1 MGRKFVVGGN
11 WKMNGDKN
19 QINEIVNNLKKGPLD
34 PNVEVT
40 NTFNYYKLNINS
52 FMIEMITNYLHFSII
67 ILHVSRET
75 LVRESTYI
83 FGLAVWPGG
92 AFG

>member
-34 PNVEVT
+34 PNVEV
-40 NTFNYYKLNINS
+40 NEIQYYNVNFKIDLGFNLLYFKQC
-52 FMIEMITNYLHFSII
+52 FSKYD
-67 ILHVSRET
+67 LLRLFS
-75 LVRESTYI
+75 
-83 FGLAVWPGG
+83 
-92 AFG
+92 

>member
-40 NTFNYYKLNINS
+40 LIKYFFFYLLVVNCILKLCVC
-52 FMIEMITNYLHFSII
+52 MVL
-67 ILHVSRET
+67 
-75 LVRESTYI
+75 
-83 FGLAVWPGG
+83 
-92 AFG
+92 

>member
-34 PNVEVT
+34 PNVEVIWRSNFT
-40 NTFNYYKLNINS
+40 CK
-52 FMIEMITNYLHFSII
+52 FS
-67 ILHVSRET
+67 
-75 LVRESTYI
+75 STYI
-83 FGLAVWPGG
+83 FSMLYLCVQYLIIYD
-92 AFG
+92 FQSSLLVINVFRDLINIL

>member
-34 PNVEVT
+34 PNVEV
-40 NTFNYYKLNINS
+40 N
-52 FMIEMITNYLHFSII
+52 MALHIAYDI
-67 ILHVSRET
+67 HNNPL
-75 LVRESTYI
+75 LC
-83 FGLAVWPGG
+83 
-92 AFG
+92 

>member
-40 NTFNYYKLNINS
+40 LIKYFFFTYWL
-52 FMIEMITNYLHFSII
+52 SI
-67 ILHVSRET
+67 V
-75 LVRESTYI
+75 Y
-83 FGLAVWPGG
+83 
-92 AFG
+92 

>member
-40 NTFNYYKLNINS
+40 LIKYFFFLIVCQLCMKNYVYAWFYKL
-52 FMIEMITNYLHFSII
+52 LC
-67 ILHVSRET
+67 
-75 LVRESTYI
+75 
-83 FGLAVWPGG
+83 
-92 AFG
+92 